1 VLTTAQVER
10 ITLISGISLPP
21 AVKFYPGFDPKLS
34 ALSRRKRN
42 QKEQIPVFCRQDKK
56 EKDTIMD
63 FLSRI
68 ADWFVATNLHD
79 QILNVEVVPLFTN
92 PYFIIPFSILIL
104 YMLYKQNWRDLIIL
118 AICIAV
124 WWASGT
130 PYMNSLIVNGEIQI
144 GKVLPVIFGGAAVVG
159 FLIYLLFGRS
169 D

>member
-1 VLTTAQVER
+1 
-10 ITLISGISLPP
+10 
-21 AVKFYPGFDPKLS
+21 
-34 ALSRRKRN
+34 
-42 QKEQIPVFCRQDKK
+42 
-56 EKDTIMD
+56 MD

-68 ADWFVATNLHD
+68 ADWFAATNLHD

-92 PYFIIPFSILIL
+92 PYFIIPFGILIL
-104 YMLYKQNWRDLIIL
+104 YMLYKQNWRDLVIL
-118 AICIAV
+118 TICIAV